1 MTMTRWQDE
10 VTLDEWQLWQSVARQ
25 ASIRRGQITS
35 LGHEDYAA
43 QAIEKLLVQEV
54 RPPNV
59 EAWLRTTIRN
69 AYIDRWRKITARGG
83 ESERN
88 IEDRQ
93 FENELKS
100 TLLGPKS
107 AYMVQESVNEILGH
121 LSDKHQRLVL
131 LYAAGYD
138 PDEIAVELGYGSSQ
152 AVSNQLR
159 RIQQALKER
168 FEYPLR

>member
-88 IEDRQ
+88 IDDQE
-93 FENELKS
+93 FERELKS

>member
-1 MTMTRWQDE
+1 MSRWQDD
-10 VTLDEWQLWQSVARQ
+10 VTQEEWQLWQSVARQ
-25 ASIRRGQITS
+25 ASVRRGQITS

-43 QAIEKLLVQEV
+43 QAIEKLLVQEN

-88 IEDRQ
+88 IDDRE
-93 FENELKS
+93 FEHELKS
-100 TLLGPKS
+100 ALLGPKS
-107 AYMVQESVNEILGH
+107 AYMVQESVNEILGS

-131 LYAAGYD
+131 LYAAGYET
-138 PDEIAVELGYGSSQ
+138 DEIAAELGYGSPQ

-159 RIQQALKER
+159 RIQQALTER
-168 FEYPLR
+168 FENPLR

>member
-1 MTMTRWQDE
+1 MARWQDD
-10 VTLDEWQLWQSVARQ
+10 VTIDEWQLWQSVARQ

-88 IEDRQ
+88 IDDQE
-93 FENELKS
+93 FERELKS

-138 PDEIAVELGYGSSQ
+138 PDEIAVELGYGSPQ

-159 RIQQALKER
+159 RIQQALSER

>member
-1 MTMTRWQDE
+1 MTRWQDE

-25 ASIRRGQITS
+25 SSVRRGQITS

-43 QAIEKLLVQEV
+43 QAIEKLLLQDN

-88 IEDRQ
+88 IDERE

-100 TLLGPKS
+100 ALLGPKT

-121 LSDKHQRLVL
+121 LSEKHQLLVL
-131 LYAAGYD
+131 LYAAGYET
-138 PDEIAVELGYGSSQ
+138 DEIAEELGYGSHQ

-159 RIQQALKER
+159 RIQESLSER
-168 FEYPLR
+168 FENPLR